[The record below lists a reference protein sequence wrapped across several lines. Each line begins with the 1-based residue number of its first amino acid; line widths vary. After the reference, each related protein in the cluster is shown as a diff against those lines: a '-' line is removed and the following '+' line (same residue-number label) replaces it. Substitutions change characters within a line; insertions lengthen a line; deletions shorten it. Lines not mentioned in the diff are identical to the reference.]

1 MLTGRPRL
9 LLAFFFLGICGW
21 MPLLF
26 KKFLS
31 GSESYPLSA
40 AMLRSFW

>member
-1 MLTGRPRL
+1 MLIGRPRL
-9 LLAFFFLGICGW
+9 LLAFFFLGICGR

-26 KKFLS
+26 KKSLS

-40 AMLRSFW
+40 AILCGF